1 MIPESAVC
9 AKAHV
14 QTSYEGV
21 AQSATLYKNDG
32 ALPLQRVKTV
42 LVSGPT
48 ANISQVLASY
58 YGPRLVC
65 GGAYPGLV
73 DAVRDG
79 GRVDVVYEQDLEKA
93 VAAASTVDAVV
104 LALGTDLNYAR
115 EGRDAPSIRL
125 PADQLRLVEEVAAAA
140 RKPITVVL
148 LTATPLDVSQL
159 MANVKIGAVAHLGQ
173 PSVAVVGLSDLLYGG
188 GPSRAGPCRR
198 STRHPTKIKFLS
210 PISTCGRGPPSFA
223 RPDCAMKNASR
234 CPRGVNRGRT
244 YRFYEGKAVVPFG
257 FGLSYTSFRYALR
270 VVGANSFVVDVTNIG
285 SMAADDVV
293 LLFLIPPNA
302 GADGVALKDLVAFD
316 RVHVPVNATVSVALS
331 VPLKVFATARARAR
345 TDSRGRRPR
354 RRADGVPRGDGV
366 CSRRRR
372 CLVVSLCG
380 FVIVS
385 GLRGF
390 CKKFVN
396 SRDHTRKKSRS
407 KHQFD
412 WSRDETFPRDS

>member
-1 MIPESAVC
+1 M
-9 AKAHV
+9 
-14 QTSYEGV
+14 
-21 AQSATLYKNDG
+21 
-32 ALPLQRVKTV
+32 KTV

-58 YGPRLVC
+58 YGPRDVC

-125 PADQLRLVEEVAAAA
+125 PADQLRLVQEVAAAA

-148 LTATPLDVSQL
+148 LTATPLDISQL

-173 PSVAVVGLSDLLYGG
+173 PSVAVVGFSDLLYGRRSFAG
-188 GPSRAGPCRR
+188 RAVQTVYPAAYEDEISIADFNMRPGPSV
-198 STRHPTKIKFLS
+198 
-210 PISTCGRGPPSFA
+210 FA

-234 CPRGVNRGRT
+234 CPRGVNPGRT

-270 VVGANSFVVDVTNIG
+270 VVGANSFVVYVTNIG

-293 LLFLIPPNA
+293 LLFLVPPNA

-316 RVHVPVNATVSVALS
+316 RVHVAVNATVSVALS
-331 VPLKVFATARARAR
+331 VPPGSFATKGAHQ
-345 TDSRGRRPR
+345 SRPASAATREWVR
-354 RRADGVPRGDGV
+354 RGDGV

-372 CLVVSLCG
+372 CCCILSA
-380 FVIVS
+380 FQ
-385 GLRGF
+385 
-390 CKKFVN
+390 
-396 SRDHTRKKSRS
+396 KKSVCFVSFLEPLLEDGFLTLKVPSGPHTARRRS
-407 KHQFD
+407 AVVTKRARLTGANDGTEVGRLSVVQRRSFFA
-412 WSRDETFPRDS
+412 SPLVTT